1 MTEALSSN
9 LDQWFLPLI
18 DHNAS
23 RFKMASLLMNRLIP
37 EDRNRA
43 AERIREIRGKT
54 MSGGRG
60 YNVIIFKQKNRQYSK
75 MLKNTSNRG
84 PYSLHSPRF

>member
-1 MTEALSSN
+1 
-9 LDQWFLPLI
+9 
-18 DHNAS
+18 
-23 RFKMASLLMNRLIP
+23 MASLLMNRLIP

-54 MSGGRG
+54 MSGRGG

-75 MLKNTSNRG
+75 MLKKHLTG
-84 PYSLHSPRF
+84 ALIPYTRPDFDWALLNFRLTLKLDRP